1 MFDQQ
6 QKSTGRDFTWTV
18 ALLSVAFIFSPAV
31 LIVSRPVGAIGVWLA
46 LACSGLCI
54 AIVWVNWR
62 RYSRLSIPSIEAQE
76 TAHDAYKR
84 QIQH

>member
-6 QKSTGRDFTWTV
+6 EKSAGRDFTWTV

-31 LIVSRPVGAIGVWLA
+31 LIVSRPVGAIGVSLA

-54 AIVWVNWR
+54 AIAWVDWK
-62 RYSRLSIPSIEAQE
+62 RYSRLSIPSVEAQE
-76 TAHDAYKR
+76 AAHDAYNR
-84 QIQH
+84 QIQR